1 MKFEWLPLTILEQPS
16 KISKFVKNNDPNGMN
31 PVVENQEEI
40 TV

>member
-1 MKFEWLPLTILEQPS
+1 MKFECLPTTILVQLL

-31 PVVENQEEI
+31 PVVENQGEI